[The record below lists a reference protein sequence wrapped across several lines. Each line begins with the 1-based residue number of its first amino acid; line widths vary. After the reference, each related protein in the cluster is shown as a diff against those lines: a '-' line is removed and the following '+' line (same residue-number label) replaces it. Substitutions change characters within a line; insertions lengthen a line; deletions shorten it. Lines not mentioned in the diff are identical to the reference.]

1 MKKLFVTLFATVAVA
16 MAALAQPSVGAGL
29 LMPMNQGL
37 SDTQL
42 TGFYAGLNYNVR
54 LAGPV
59 GIAPGVY
66 FNYATKTDNSIN
78 YKQMGV
84 AVPVML
90 NVGLKLGDSF
100 VIRPYAGP
108 TVAYGLK
115 DEAAIGGVT
124 GDMFAMDD
132 YKRLNVMVGGGL
144 AFEFDNMVRFEV
156 GYDYGLYKIYESAL
170 NNSALTRNQ
179 LHAGAAFIF

>member
-16 MAALAQPSVGAGL
+16 VAAMAQPSIGAGF

-37 SDTQL
+37 SENNL
-42 TGFYAGLNYNVR
+42 SGFYAGLNYNVR

-66 FNYATKTDNSIN
+66 FNYATKSENSVD
-78 YKQMGV
+78 YKQMGI

-90 NVGLKLGDSF
+90 NVGLQVGDSF

-108 TVAYGLK
+108 TVHYGFK
-115 DEAAIGGVT
+115 DESAIGSVT
-124 GDMFAMDD
+124 GNMYDIDG
-132 YKRLNVMVGGGL
+132 YEKLNVQVGGGI
-144 AFEFDNMVRFEV
+144 AFEFDNMVRFDV
-156 GYDYGLYKIYESAL
+156 GYDYGLYKIYELAGSK
-170 NNSALTRNQ
+170 LTRNQ
-179 LHAGAAFIF
+179 LHAGVAYIF

>member
-16 MAALAQPSVGAGL
+16 MAALAQPSVGAGF
-29 LMPMNQGL
+29 LMPMNQGMMEKNL
-37 SDTQL
+37 S
-42 TGFYAGLNYNVR
+42 GFYAGLNYNVR

-66 FNYATKTDNSIN
+66 FNYATKSENSID

-100 VIRPYAGP
+100 VIRPYTGP
-108 TVAYGLK
+108 TVYYGFK
-115 DEAAIGGVT
+115 DEAAFGSIN
-124 GDMFAMDD
+124 GDMFSLDD
-132 YKRLNVMVGGGL
+132 YQHLNVQVGGGI
-144 AFEFDNMVRFEV
+144 AFEFDNMVRFDV
-156 GYDYGLYKIYESAL
+156 GYDYGLYKIYEAAGSK
-170 NNSALTRNQ
+170 LTRNQ
-179 LHAGAAFIF
+179 LHAGVAYIF

>member
-16 MAALAQPSVGAGL
+16 VAAMAQPSIGAGF

-37 SDTQL
+37 YENNLS
-42 TGFYAGLNYNVR
+42 GFYAGLNYNVR

-66 FNYATKTDNSIN
+66 FNYATKSENSVD
-78 YKQMGV
+78 YKQMGI

-90 NVGLKLGDSF
+90 NVGLKVGDSF

-108 TVAYGLK
+108 TVHYGFK
-115 DEAAIGGVT
+115 DEGAIGSVT
-124 GDMFAMDD
+124 GNMYDND
-132 YKRLNVMVGGGL
+132 YQKLNVQVGGGI
-144 AFEFDNMVRFEV
+144 AFEFDNMVRFDV
-156 GYDYGLYKIYESAL
+156 GYDYGLYKIYELAGSK
-170 NNSALTRNQ
+170 LTRNQ
-179 LHAGAAFIF
+179 LHAGVAYIF

>member
-29 LMPMNQGL
+29 LMPMNQGML
-37 SDTQL
+37 EKNL

-66 FNYATKTDNSIN
+66 FNYATKSENSID
-78 YKQMGV
+78 YKLMGV
-84 AVPVML
+84 SVPVML

-108 TVAYGLK
+108 TVYYGFK
-115 DEAAIGGVT
+115 DQAAFGSIN
-124 GDMFAMDD
+124 GDMFTLDD
-132 YKRLNVMVGGGL
+132 YQHLNVMVGGGL

-156 GYDYGLYKIYESAL
+156 GYDYGLYKIYETAGSK
-170 NNSALTRNQ
+170 LTRNQ

>member
-16 MAALAQPSVGAGL
+16 VAAIAQPSVGAGF

-37 SDTQL
+37 SDNQL
-42 TGFYAGLNYNVR
+42 SGFYAGLNYNVR

-66 FNYATKTDNSIN
+66 FNYATKSENSVDF
-78 YKQMGV
+78 KSMGV

-108 TVAYGLK
+108 TVSYGFK
-115 DEAAIGGVT
+115 EEASIGSISGNMYNVDE
-124 GDMFAMDD
+124 
-132 YKRLNVMVGGGL
+132 YKHLNVMVGGGL

-156 GYDYGLYKIYESAL
+156 GYDYGLYKIYEAL
-170 NNSALTRNQ
+170 GSTLTRNQ
-179 LHAGAAFIF
+179 LHAGVAFIF

>member
-1 MKKLFVTLFATVAVA
+1 MKKLFATIFATVAVA
-16 MAALAQPSVGAGL
+16 VAALAQPSVGAGF
-29 LMPMNQGL
+29 LMPMNKGL
-37 SDTQL
+37 SDTQF

-66 FNYATKTDNSIN
+66 FNYATKSENSVD
-78 YKQMGV
+78 YKLMGV
-84 AVPVML
+84 SVPVML

-108 TVAYGLK
+108 TVSYGLK
-115 DEAAIGGVT
+115 DEAALGSISGN
-124 GDMFAMDD
+124 MFDVDD
-132 YKRLNVMVGGGL
+132 YQKLNVQVGGGL

-156 GYDYGLYKIYESAL
+156 GYDYGLYKIYELGGSK
-170 NNSALTRNQ
+170 LTRDQ
-179 LHAGAAFIF
+179 IHAGVAFIF